1 MKLDI
6 SYSNLLELA
15 QIIES
20 RMKLKNR
27 HFAILLIVGLVSFH
41 YPPMGSILASRQ
53 PPTITAIGANPNPS
67 SHGDTVNLYVQ
78 VSSKDKGNFTYSWS
92 EYGPLVVSLS
102 GADTA
107 SPSFVAPHLERDTN
121 VTFSVTVS
129 DGNGRASS
137 MNITAII
144 KSFSGR
150 LAIVNSV

>member
-1 MKLDI
+1 MKL
-6 SYSNLLELA
+6 N
-15 QIIES
+15 
-20 RMKLKNR
+20 NR
-27 HFAILLIVGLVSFH
+27 SFPVLLILGVVSF
-41 YPPMGSILASRQ
+41 YYASMGWILASGQ

-67 SHGDTVNLYVQ
+67 SHGDKVDLYVQ
-78 VSSKDKGNFTYSWS
+78 VSSKDNGNFTYSWS

-107 SPSFVAPHLERDTN
+107 SPSFVAPHLKRDTN

-129 DGNGRASS
+129 DENGRASS

-144 KSFSGR
+144 KSSSGQ

>member
-1 MKLDI
+1 MLG
-6 SYSNLLELA
+6 LA

-20 RMKLKNR
+20 CMKLNNR

-41 YPPMGSILASRQ
+41 YPPMGSILASSQ

-107 SPSFVAPHLERDTN
+107 SPSFIAPHLKRDTS

-129 DGNGRASS
+129 DQNGRASS
-137 MNITAII
+137 MNITAVI
-144 KSFSGR
+144 KSSSGQ